1 MLGEIIP
8 RKFNRVWQKHNQD
21 FTGPL
26 VFLYQ
31 MFRVSDSDA
40 EMTFDLKYSL
50 YFCTY
55 LSISHLLIDLIVSFL
70 FLDMVFI
77 QQRHSIFLTVIT
89 ERNYICEDKILYS
102 ILLKI
107 S

>member
-1 MLGEIIP
+1 
-8 RKFNRVWQKHNQD
+8 
-21 FTGPL
+21 
-26 VFLYQ
+26 
-31 MFRVSDSDA
+31 MFMVSDSDA
-40 EMTFDLKYSL
+40 EMILDLKYSL

-77 QQRHSIFLTVIT
+77 QQRHPKILVVIT

-102 ILLKI
+102 ILLKV